1 MLDCWQVAPQKRPTF
16 TDLSQHL
23 SKLFS
28 DDRVTIRVFV
38 RNGGMMFEKLT
49 ETSTI
54 IHSSCR
60 SRAVYLKITVD
71 LAVMLISKF

>member
-38 RNGGMMFEKLT
+38 RNGGMMFECLSLSRKNSLKLVLLFIQVAAQERFT
-49 ETSTI
+49 
-54 IHSSCR
+54 
-60 SRAVYLKITVD
+60 
-71 LAVMLISKF
+71 

>member
-38 RNGGMMFEKLT
+38 RNGGMMFELVF
-49 ETSTI
+49 
-54 IHSSCR
+54 R
-60 SRAVYLKITVD
+60 
-71 LAVMLISKF
+71 